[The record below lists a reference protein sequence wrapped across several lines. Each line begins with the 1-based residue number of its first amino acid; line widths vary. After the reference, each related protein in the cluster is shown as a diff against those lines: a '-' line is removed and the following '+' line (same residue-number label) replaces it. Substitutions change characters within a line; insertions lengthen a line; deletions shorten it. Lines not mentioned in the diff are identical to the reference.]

1 MCVCCVLVPALR
13 PGAINKLAEVFAA
26 NGADHR
32 MHSLTL
38 PRLLVAVGSDGAIA
52 LGDRSA
58 ACAVSGGP
66 TVTAPL
72 DPRLA
77 RTVRSCGYRPGC
89 LFGHRIAS
97 GILPHCAPSLTLQAT
112 DLVGKAKLFLDSR
125 EKALGRKWYQVF
137 DLGRSNMEAGL
148 ALVAKAS
155 D

>member
-1 MCVCCVLVPALR
+1 MLVPALQ
-13 PGAINKLAEVFAA
+13 PAAINKLAEAFAA
-26 NGADHR
+26 NGADYR
-32 MHSLTL
+32 MQCLTL
-38 PRLLVAVGSDGAIA
+38 PRLLVAVGSDGTIA
-52 LGDRSA
+52 LRDRSA

-66 TVTAPL
+66 TVTAPI

-77 RTVRSCGYRPGC
+77 RTVCSCGNRLGC

-112 DLVGKAKLFLDSR
+112 DLVGKAKIFLESR

-137 DLGRSNMEAGL
+137 DLGRSNTEAGL